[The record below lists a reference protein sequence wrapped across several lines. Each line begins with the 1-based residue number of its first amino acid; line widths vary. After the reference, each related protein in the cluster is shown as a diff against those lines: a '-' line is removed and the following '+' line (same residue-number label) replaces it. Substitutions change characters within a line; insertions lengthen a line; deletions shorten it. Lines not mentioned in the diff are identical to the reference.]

1 MSQSRAY
8 GLYIARRLLFA
19 VLTLIGLMA
28 LVFLMVKAI
37 PGDEARVAAGP
48 EASEVQIQAVRERL
62 GLDAPLVM
70 QFVRFVGQYARGDLG
85 TSTSTLQPVLNDLLK
100 VLPSTLELVI
110 LTMSLT
116 LLIAVPAAA
125 IAAARHRSSLDL
137 GARIVAVTLGGLPT
151 FWLALMLQYVF
162 ATRLHLLPISGQ
174 QSFEFMSAEITGMP
188 IVDSIFSGV
197 PGAVIDAAR
206 YIILPALAL
215 SALFVAQTFR
225 LLRSSLLGLLDSDF
239 ISAVRAKGASPSRI
253 MIRHALPNTFGPIIT
268 LIGINFGLMMGSA
281 VLVEVVFARRG
292 LGAYLANAVSQKD
305 TYAVL
310 GTVFFIGALVCLVNL
325 LVDLAHLAVDPR
337 VRAAQFNGETA

>member
-1 MSQSRAY
+1 MDHSRAY

-37 PGDEARVAAGP
+37 PGDEAQVAAGP
-48 EASEVQIQAVRERL
+48 EATAVQIQAVRERL
-62 GLDAPLVM
+62 GLDAPLAL
-70 QFVRFVGQYARGDLG
+70 QFVRFVGQYAHGDLG

-125 IAAARHRSSLDL
+125 IAAARRGSTVDL
-137 GARIVAVTLGGLPT
+137 GARVIAVTLGGLPT

-162 ATRLHLLPISGQ
+162 ATQLHLFPISGQ
-174 QSFEFMSAEITGMP
+174 QSFEFMTAEITGMP
-188 IVDSIFSGV
+188 LVDALLSGV
-197 PGAVIDAAR
+197 PGAFRDAAQ
-206 YIILPALAL
+206 YIVLPAFAL

-225 LLRSSLLGLLDSDF
+225 ILRAALLGLLDLDF
-239 ISAVRAKGASPSRI
+239 IRAVRAKGASPTRI
-253 MIRHALPNTFGPIIT
+253 MVGHALPNTFGPIIT
-268 LIGINFGLMMGSA
+268 LIGIQFGLMMGSA

-292 LGAYLANAVSQKD
+292 LGSYLANAVAQKD
-305 TYAVL
+305 TYSVL

-337 VRAAQFNGETA
+337 VRAAQFNGEKA